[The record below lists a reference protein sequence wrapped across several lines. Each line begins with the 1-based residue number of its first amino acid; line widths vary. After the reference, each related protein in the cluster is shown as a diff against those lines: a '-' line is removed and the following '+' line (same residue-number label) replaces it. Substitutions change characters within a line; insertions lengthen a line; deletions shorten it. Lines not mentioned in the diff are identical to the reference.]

1 MDGRGGIL
9 LYCLSLSHQALKALT
24 CTYACLI
31 PRLVCRIIT
40 VQPFVWIT
48 DISFIAEVP
57 RLLGTHLTA
66 PTAIP
71 HQAHSRS
78 TIGFLTRACTGPV
91 AKLFS
96 RVHFQGFCRSA
107 FRWRVQLP
115 RALGPTAEQHLIKKK
130 QFLIPMYN
138 FIETKLLI
146 GKTMWEDVTIGI
158 ISSSFWYIH
167 SP

>member
-1 MDGRGGIL
+1 MYKYCICFIFSPNKVITLNYQLGGREESSYTVSAFPTRPWRHL
-9 LYCLSLSHQALKALT
+9 LT

-66 PTAIP
+66 PTAVP

-78 TIGFLTRACTGPV
+78 TIWLLTRACTGPV
-91 AKLFS
+91 AKLFP
-96 RVHFQGFCRSA
+96 RVHFQSFCKPA
-107 FRWRVQLP
+107 LRWRVQLP
-115 RALGPTAEQHLIKKK
+115 WALGPTAEHHLIKKK

-138 FIETKLLI
+138 FIETRLN
-146 GKTMWEDVTIGI
+146 W
-158 ISSSFWYIH
+158 
-167 SP
+167 